1 MAEPARLVVRLRDM
15 KTLFSFLLLS
25 TCSCVAQLTNLSFSW
40 DAAAD
45 AVGYRFY
52 SVQGTNRTLLG
63 TTSNLTFIVTNW
75 NVSTSRTVVVSATNM
90 LQETMSQTLTVPPAP
105 ASPQNLKPVP
115 LSIVSPVPGVLE
127 LSPNLVDWTQR
138 FRLAAGSN
146 PTNVLV
152 TWFRY
157 PTEPMMFMR
166 TRTVVSP
173 LLPPLPISLR
183 PP

>member
-1 MAEPARLVVRLRDM
+1 MVVPARLVVRLRDM
-15 KTLFSFLLLS
+15 KTILAFLLISL
-25 TCSCVAQLTNLSFSW
+25 CSCFGQLTNLSFSW

-75 NVSTSRTVVVSATNM
+75 NVSTSRTVMVSATNM

-105 ASPQNLKPVP
+105 ASPQNLKTVP

-152 TWFRY
+152 TWLRY

-166 TRTVVSP
+166 TRAFVP
-173 LLPPLPISLR
+173 LTPPPLPTIR
-183 PP
+183 PPP